1 MEHTR
6 ETREKETRASFVCV
20 IQLFLSPMFFVRETI
35 KIYLCSLICDE
46 FTRLCGV
53 TRFVFE
59 LYRGVLL
66 SLLRRCCLD
75 WFGREA
81 AIRSSARGFRRGSE
95 REDPTGETTEAAEKD

>member
-1 MEHTR
+1 MDTH
-6 ETREKETRASFVCV
+6 ETREKEMRASFVCV

-66 SLLRRCCLD
+66 SLLRRSSRLV
-75 WFGREA
+75 RE
-81 AIRSSARGFRRGSE
+81 RGSNPVVCAGVSS
-95 REDPTGETTEAAEKD
+95 RIGTRGSNGGNDQGC

>member
-1 MEHTR
+1 M
-6 ETREKETRASFVCV
+6 RASFVCV
-20 IQLFLSPMFFVRETI
+20 IQLFLSPMFFVRERRL
-35 KIYLCSLICDE
+35 KYLLCSLCDE
-46 FTRLCGV
+46 FTRG
-53 TRFVFE
+53 FVGLPVSF
-59 LYRGVLL
+59 LSSRGVLL

>member
-1 MEHTR
+1 MDTH
-6 ETREKETRASFVCV
+6 ETREKEMRASFVCV

-35 KIYLCSLICDE
+35 KIYLCSLCDE
-46 FTRLCGV
+46 FTRG
-53 TRFVFE
+53 FVGLPVSF
-59 LYRGVLL
+59 LSSRGVLL

-95 REDPTGETTEAAEKD
+95 REDPTGDTTKAAEKD